1 VIPEIH
7 SIKEGTMKNAL
18 KLLTLFSVVMSFAL
32 PLSALAVEEIHF
44 GTSAVGGIY
53 YQIGMPM
60 CQVINK
66 YLGAEYHA
74 TAETTIGSVEN
85 IRLLGQGKIQLGL
98 TVPFMAANAVNGA
111 KPFEEK
117 IPLRTVMRTIPVCN
131 LFVVMANSSIKSVS
145 DLKGKRVNLGQPG
158 GLDQNSLAILQ
169 AYGITIKDIKP
180 SVQGVGAGVDALKD
194 GKMDAVITTIPLINQ
209 LKATHDIRILWVDE
223 PSIDKMIAAQPAYG
237 KWQMPAGMIKD
248 LNEPKWVPDFAS
260 ALITTEKAKPEFV
273 FKVAKVLVEHLNEL
287 REMFP
292 EYKNLSKEM
301 AALALGAPLHDGS
314 VKYFKEAGL
323 LK

>member
-1 VIPEIH
+1 M
-7 SIKEGTMKNAL
+7 KEGTMKIGRAL
-18 KLLTLFSVVMSFAL
+18 VASLSVVVLLAL
-32 PLSALAVEEIHF
+32 PISALAVEEIHF

-66 YLGAEYHA
+66 YLGKDYHS
-74 TAETTIGSVEN
+74 TAETTIGTVEN

-98 TVPFMAANAVNGA
+98 AVPFMVANAVKGV

-117 IPLRTVMRTIPVCN
+117 IPLRTVIRTIPVIN
-131 LFVVMANSSIKSVS
+131 LFVVMANSDIKTVS

-169 AYGITIKDIKP
+169 AYGITMKDART
-180 SVQGVGAGVDALKD
+180 SVQGIGAGVDALKD

-223 PSIDKMIAAQPAYG
+223 AHIDKMLAAQPGYG
-237 KWQMPAGMIKD
+237 KWLMPAGSIKD
-248 LNEPKWVPDFAS
+248 VNEPKWVPDFAS
-260 ALITTEKAKPEFV
+260 CLVTLDNAKPEFV
-273 FKVAKVLVEHLNEL
+273 YRMTKVLVEHLDEL

-301 AALALGAPLHDGS
+301 TAQALGAPLHEGS
-314 VKYFKEAGL
+314 AKYLKEAGL
-323 LK
+323 VK

>member
-1 VIPEIH
+1 
-7 SIKEGTMKNAL
+7 MKKGL
-18 KLLTLFSVVMSFAL
+18 SLSLFLLSVLFFPHTA
-32 PLSALAVEEIHF
+32 SAAAVEEIHF

-66 YLGAEYHA
+66 YLGNEYHA

-85 IRLLGQGKIQLGL
+85 IRLLAQGKIQLGL
-98 TVPFMAANAVNGA
+98 TVPFMAANAVKGA

-117 IPLRTVMRTIPVCN
+117 IPLRTLMRTIPVCN
-131 LFVVMANSSIKSVS
+131 LFVVMANSNIKSVS

-158 GLDQNSLAILQ
+158 GLDQNSLAILA

-209 LKATHDIRILWVDE
+209 LKATHDIRILWVE
-223 PSIDKMIAAQPAYG
+223 ESNIDKMLSVQPAYG
-237 KWQMPAGMIKD
+237 KWRMPAGMIKD

-260 ALITTEKAKPEFV
+260 ALITTEKTKPDFAY
-273 FKVAKVLVEHLNEL
+273 KITKVLVEHLEEL

-301 AALALGAPLHDGS
+301 AAQALGAPLHDGS
-314 VKYFKEAGL
+314 AKYFREAGL

>member
-1 VIPEIH
+1 MKKGLSLFLFCLAVLFVAH
-7 SIKEGTMKNAL
+7 SA
-18 KLLTLFSVVMSFAL
+18 
-32 PLSALAVEEIHF
+32 SAAAVEEIHF

-66 YLGAEYHA
+66 YLGNEYHA

-85 IRLLGQGKIQLGL
+85 IRLLGQGKIQLGITL
-98 TVPFMAANAVNGA
+98 PFMAANAVKGV

-117 IPLRTVMRTIPVCN
+117 IPLRIVMRTIPVCN
-131 LFVVMANSSIKSVS
+131 LFVVMANSNIKSVS

-223 PSIDKMIAAQPAYG
+223 PYIDKMLTAQPAYG

-260 ALITTEKAKPEFV
+260 ALATTEKAKPEFV
-273 FKVAKVLVEHLNEL
+273 YKIAKVLVEHLNEL

-314 VKYFKEAGL
+314 AKYFKEAGL

>member
-1 VIPEIH
+1 
-7 SIKEGTMKNAL
+7 MKKIL
-18 KLLTLFSVVMSFAL
+18 SVFVLFLMAAFLVL
-32 PLSALAVEEIHF
+32 PISAFAVEEIHF

-53 YQIGMPM
+53 FQLGMPM

-66 YLGAEYHA
+66 YLGKEYHA

-98 TVPFMAANAVNGA
+98 SLPLMAANAIKGA
-111 KPFEEK
+111 KPFEER
-117 IPLRTVMRTIPVCN
+117 IPVRIVFRTVPVCN
-131 LFVVMANSSIKSVS
+131 LFVVMASSDIKTIQ

-169 AYGITIKDIKP
+169 AYGLTIKDIKA

-209 LKATHDIRILWVDE
+209 LKATHDIRVLWADE
-223 PSIDKMIAAQPAYG
+223 PHLDKIIAAQPAYG
-237 KWQMPAGMIKD
+237 KWQMPPGMIKD
-248 LNEPKWVPDFAS
+248 LNEPKWVPDFGS
-260 ALITTEKAKPEFV
+260 ALLTTESIKPEFV
-273 FKVAKVLVEHLNEL
+273 YKITKVLIEHMNEL
-287 REMFP
+287 QEMFP
-292 EYKNLSKEM
+292 DYKTLTKEM
-301 AALALGAPLHDGS
+301 AAQVLGAPLHEGS
-314 VKYFKEAGL
+314 MKYFKEVGL

>member
-1 VIPEIH
+1 
-7 SIKEGTMKNAL
+7 MKKGRAL
-18 KLLTLFSVVMSFAL
+18 FASLSVVVFLAL
-32 PLSALAVEEIHF
+32 PVAARAVEEIHF

-66 YLGAEYHA
+66 YLGKEYHA
-74 TAETTIGSVEN
+74 TAETTIGTVEN
-85 IRLLGQGKIQLGL
+85 LRLLGQGKIQLGL
-98 TVPFMAANAVNGA
+98 AVPFMVANAVKGV

-117 IPLRTVMRTIPVCN
+117 IPLRTVIRTIPVVN
-131 LFVVMANSSIKSVS
+131 LFVVLANSNIKTVS

-169 AYGITIKDIKP
+169 AYGITMKDART
-180 SVQGVGAGVDALKD
+180 SVQGIGAGVDALKD

-223 PSIDKMIAAQPAYG
+223 PHIDKMLAAQPAYG
-237 KWQMPAGMIKD
+237 KWRMPAGSIKD
-248 LNEPKWVPDFAS
+248 VNEPKWVPDFAS
-260 ALITTEKAKPEFV
+260 CLVTLDKAKPDFV
-273 FKVAKVLVEHLNEL
+273 YKMTKVLVEHLDEL

-301 AALALGAPLHDGS
+301 TAQALGTSLHEGS
-314 VKYFKEAGL
+314 AKYLKEAGL

>member
-1 VIPEIH
+1 
-7 SIKEGTMKNAL
+7 MKKYVNL
-18 KLLTLFSVVMSFAL
+18 VSLFLAAMFIGAPV
-32 PLSALAVEEIHF
+32 SALAVEEIHF

-66 YLGAEYHA
+66 YLGNEYHA

-98 TVPFMAANAVNGA
+98 TVPFMAANAVKGA

-117 IPLRTVMRTIPVCN
+117 IALRTVMRTIPVCN
-131 LFVVMANSSIKSVS
+131 LFVVMANSNIKSVS

-223 PSIDKMIAAQPAYG
+223 PYIDKMISVQPAYG
-237 KWQMPAGMIKD
+237 KWLMPAGMIKD
-248 LNEPKWVPDFAS
+248 VNEPKMVPDFAS
-260 ALITTEKAKPEFV
+260 ALVTTEKAKPEFV
-273 FKVAKVLVEHLNEL
+273 YKVTKTLIEHLNEL

-292 EYKNLSKEM
+292 EYRNLSKEM
-301 AALALGAPLHDGS
+301 AAQALGAPLHEGS
-314 VKYFKEAGL
+314 VKYFKEIGV

>member
-1 VIPEIH
+1 
-7 SIKEGTMKNAL
+7 MKKRLNLFA
-18 KLLTLFSVVMSFAL
+18 LFSVAMFLAL
-32 PLSALAVEEIHF
+32 PVSALAVEEIHF

-66 YLGAEYHA
+66 YLGKEYHA
-74 TAETTIGSVEN
+74 TAETTIGTVEN

-98 TVPFMAANAVNGA
+98 AVPFMAANALKGV

-117 IPLRTVMRTIPVCN
+117 IPLRTVMRTIPVVN
-131 LFVVMANSSIKSVS
+131 LFVVLANSNIKSVS

-158 GLDQNSLAILQ
+158 GLDQNALAILQ
-169 AYGITIKDIKP
+169 AYGITTKDART
-180 SVQGVGAGVDALKD
+180 SVQGIGAGVDALKD

-223 PSIDKMIAAQPAYG
+223 SHIDKMIAVQPGYG
-237 KWQMPAGMIKD
+237 KWMMPAGSIKD
-248 LNEPKWVPDFAS
+248 VNEAKWVPDFAS
-260 ALITTEKAKPEFV
+260 SLVTLEKATPEFV
-273 FKVAKVLVEHLNEL
+273 YKIAKVLVEHLDEL

-292 EYKNLSKEM
+292 EYKNLSREM
-301 AALALGAPLHDGS
+301 TAQALGTPLHEGS
-314 VKYFKEAGL
+314 IKYFKEVGL

>member
-1 VIPEIH
+1 
-7 SIKEGTMKNAL
+7 MKRAL
-18 KLLTLFSVVMSFAL
+18 NIFVFFFAAMFLAMPTLAT
-32 PLSALAVEEIHF
+32 AVEEIHF

-60 CQVINK
+60 CQIINK
-66 YLGAEYHA
+66 YLGNEYHA

-85 IRLLGQGKIQLGL
+85 IRLLSQGKIQLGL
-98 TVPFMAANAVNGA
+98 TVPFMAANAVKGV

-131 LFVVMANSSIKSVS
+131 LFVVMANSNIKSVS

-180 SVQGVGAGVDALKD
+180 SVQGVGAGADALKD

-223 PSIDKMIAAQPAYG
+223 PYIDKIIAAQPAYG
-237 KWQMPAGMIKD
+237 KWQMPAGMVKD
-248 LNEPKWVPDFAS
+248 INEPKWVPDFAS
-260 ALITTEKAKPEFV
+260 ALVTTEKAKPEFV
-273 FKVAKVLVEHLNEL
+273 YKVTKALVEHLNEL

-292 EYKNLSKEM
+292 EYRNLTKEM
-301 AALALGAPLHDGS
+301 AAQALGAPLHEGS
-314 VKYFKEAGL
+314 VKYFKEIGV